1 MTRECQ
7 VCRQPIPADEGPED
21 FREVVTRNGR
31 IVRAC
36 LRCWFMWPDEHKRY
50 PRFGYGRVA

>member
-1 MTRECQ
+1 MTRDCQ

-31 IVRAC
+31 IVQAC
-36 LRCWFMWPDEHKRY
+36 LRC
-50 PRFGYGRVA
+50 